1 MMGRSTGGDGT
12 VDRVRYEIV
21 ALFWG
26 SLAVLLALPF
36 LAGYAL
42 SGRVGD
48 LPLPARVVL
57 AIVFAVVWVRGSV
70 GLFRALSRWLVD
82 LWMAR

>member
-1 MMGRSTGGDGT
+1 MRRGPEGDGA
-12 VDRVRYEIV
+12 VDRVRYEVV

-48 LPLPARVVL
+48 LPLLVRMVL
-57 AIVFAVVWVRGSV
+57 AGIFAVVWVRGSV